1 MRTSTLHLPLVSLF
15 LLAGACAEHPT
26 ISAPEN
32 ASLASITETDEL
44 SYDVIALAGGYGFAR
59 GINDAGIVAGMAR
72 QGSGGDPYL
81 TLRWVV
87 SSDGITGPEDLG
99 SLPPPF
105 DGAFYHY
112 PHATNESGQI
122 VGFFNH
128 NNNVLGGFVYSD
140 ASGMQPLPSFVGSTN
155 WGGNG
160 VSDLGIVVGSIDYPV
175 RAEDGTI
182 IDRLRRAAV
191 WPNGDDEPILLPPLA
206 GHVGSSAGSINKG
219 GLVTGGSWLEGGS
232 WVAVAWEVNQGG
244 QLLGGPYE
252 LEAGFGASAL
262 NNQGDMVGSYQGCQ
276 GALVRAG
283 DLILLSSLVSDECAR
298 VEDISDATADG
309 TVWIVG
315 SSGDRP
321 ALWTVDAAGQVV
333 GPVDLGSYIGKRRAS
348 ANGVNV
354 HGWVVGSGETR
365 HGVAIPLLWLP
376 KAASDDGGD
385 DGGTCSHPRGKCK

>member
-1 MRTSTLHLPLVSLF
+1 MRTSTLRLLIVSLF
-15 LLAGACAEHPT
+15 LLATACAEHPT

-32 ASLASITETDEL
+32 ASLASITEADEL
-44 SYDVIALAGGYGFAR
+44 SYDVIALNGGYGFAR
-59 GINDAGIVAGMAR
+59 GINDAGIVGGMAR
-72 QGSGGDPYL
+72 EGSGGDPYL
-81 TLRWVV
+81 TLRWMV
-87 SSDGITGPEDLG
+87 SSEGVTGPEDLG
-99 SLPPPF
+99 SLPRPF
-105 DGAFYHY
+105 EGAFYHY

-128 NNNVLGGFVYSD
+128 NNDVLGGFVYSD

-175 RAEDGTI
+175 RDEDGTI
-182 IDRLRRAAV
+182 IDHLRRAAV

-206 GHVGSSAGSINKG
+206 GHVGSAAGPINTG
-219 GLVTGGSWLEGGS
+219 GLVTGSSWPEDGSSVG
-232 WVAVAWEVNQGG
+232 VAWEINEVGE
-244 QLLGGPYE
+244 LLEGPYE
-252 LEAGFGASAL
+252 LLAGFYARAL

-283 DLILLSSLVSDECAR
+283 VVILLISLASDECAG
-298 VEDISDATADG
+298 VSDISDATADG

-315 SSGDRP
+315 SGGGRP
-321 ALWTVDAAGQVV
+321 TLWTVDAAGQVV
-333 GPVDLGSYIGKRRAS
+333 GPVDLGSYSGKRRAS

-365 HGVAIPLLWLP
+365 HGVNIPLLWLP
-376 KAASDDGGD
+376 KATGDDGGD